1 MIFASKNA
9 FKLNTLSRRDDL
21 ISLVYFLLYLVDG
34 DLVFLAS
41 EDGEESKQTQ
51 QQEFAHIKKVKNAI
65 TSAQLTQDSEE
76 GERMISFIDEIF
88 KLRFDEKP
96 NYDKLKFNLVK
107 ILLDLNQT
115 PNKVYDWNEKYMKN
129 KNRDSQSNEESKQA
143 EKPHDKMFGDDIAE
157 IDTNSGNK
165 LS

>member
-1 MIFASKNA
+1 M
-9 FKLNTLSRRDDL
+9 NTLSRRDDL

-115 PNKVYDWNEKYMKN
+115 PNKVYDWKEK
-129 KNRDSQSNEESKQA
+129 
-143 EKPHDKMFGDDIAE
+143 
-157 IDTNSGNK
+157 
-165 LS
+165 